1 MTTLTV
7 DLGSRSYP
15 IFIAQGLMSSLAE
28 TLAQLE
34 VHGQVGLVSTARIF
48 DLYGGVVESALTIA
62 GSQVTTALV
71 PDGEPAKNLA
81 TVSTLDDTFLG
92 AGLDRSSTLVALG
105 GGVVGDLTG
114 FVAATLFRG
123 IPFVQIPTTLLAMV
137 DASIGGKTGV
147 NHRHGKN
154 LIGAMHQPK
163 AVIIDPNLVKSLPR
177 GELTSSF
184 AEILKAGAIA
194 DGSFFHHLAAN
205 IEAIIDLADMPLL
218 EEAITKACRIKAQVV
233 STDELEGDQ
242 RRILN
247 FGHTLGHALE
257 AALGYGTLRHGEAVA
272 MGMVGAGYLSTL
284 ITGFPPGELNLLTAA
299 VERLDLP
306 KLPPVDPQTVL
317 TFLHRDKKVRHGVPH
332 FVLLKSL
339 GRPVVSSQVTD
350 DQILAALD
358 NLQQRFA

>member
-15 IFIAQGLMSSLAE
+15 ILIAQGLLSSLAE

-34 VHGQVGLVSTARIF
+34 ITGQVGLVSSAPVH
-48 DLYGGVVESALTIA
+48 DLYGGAVESALTGA
-62 GSQVTTALV
+62 GCRVTTALV
-71 PDGEPAKNLA
+71 SDGEPAKNLA
-81 TVSTLDDTFLG
+81 TVSQLYDTFLE
-92 AGLDRSSTLVALG
+92 AGLDRTSTLVALG
-105 GGVVGDLTG
+105 GGVVGDMTG

-123 IPFVQIPTTLLAMV
+123 IPFIQIPTTLLAMV

-147 NHRHGKN
+147 NHPHGKN
-154 LIGAMHQPK
+154 LIGAVHQPK
-163 AVIIDPNLVKSLPR
+163 AVFIDPDLVKSLPR
-177 GELTSSF
+177 GELTSAF

-194 DGSFFHHLAAN
+194 DGDFFHHLAAN

-218 EEAITKACRIKAQVV
+218 EDAITRACRIKAQVV
-233 STDELEGDQ
+233 SADEREDDQ

-257 AALGYGTLRHGEAVA
+257 ATLGYGTLRHGEAVA

-284 ITGFPPGELNLLTAA
+284 ITGFSPAELDLLTAA
-299 VERLDLP
+299 VTQLDLP
-306 KLPPVDPQTVL
+306 KLPPVDSQTVL

-332 FVLLKSL
+332 FVLLESL
-339 GRPVVSSQVTD
+339 GRPVVSAQVTD
-350 DQILAALD
+350 DQIMAALD
-358 NLQQRFA
+358 ILQGRFA

>member
-1 MTTLTV
+1 MTTITV

-15 IFIAQGLMSSLAE
+15 IFIAQGLLSSLAE
-28 TLAQLE
+28 TLAQLD
-34 VHGQVGLVSTARIF
+34 VTGQVGLVSTAHIH
-48 DLYGGVVESALTIA
+48 DLYGGTVESALT
-62 GSQVTTALV
+62 GSGCQVTTALV

-81 TVSTLDDTFLG
+81 TVSKLYDTFLE

-105 GGVVGDLTG
+105 GGVVGDMTG

-147 NHRHGKN
+147 NHSHGKN
-154 LIGAMHQPK
+154 LIGAVHQPK
-163 AVIIDPNLVKSLPR
+163 AVCIDPDLVKSLPR
-177 GELTSSF
+177 NELTSAF

-194 DGSFFHHLAAN
+194 DSGFFHHLAAN
-205 IEAIIDLADMPLL
+205 LEAIIDLADMPLL
-218 EEAITKACRIKAQVV
+218 EEVITRACRIKAQVV
-233 STDELEGDQ
+233 STDEREGGQ

-257 AALGYGTLRHGEAVA
+257 ASLGYGTLRHGEAVA

-284 ITGFPPGELNLLTAA
+284 ITGFPPADLDLLTAA
-299 VERLDLP
+299 VEQLDLP
-306 KLPPVDPQTVL
+306 KLPPVDPQTVV
-317 TFLHRDKKVRHGVPH
+317 TFLRRDKKVRHGVPH
-332 FVLLKSL
+332 FVLLESL

-350 DQILAALD
+350 DQIMAALD